1 MFAKNRVGFM
11 PGLFVAFL
19 DELTPEEKSDF
30 LQLPSETAR
39 AGLVLGHAFIRD
51 KFSNIS
57 GLDAKSEAKAA
68 RAREEGNREFQA
80 GNFRSTLNV
89 SKYFRRTQKIFV
101 QVCAIAL
108 LRGGVSSGPG
118 PRHGA
123 EPGAGQQVSCDWSPA
138 VT

>member
-57 GLDAKSEAKAA
+57 GLDAKSESKAA

-101 QVCAIAL
+101 QVCAGAL
-108 LRGGVSSGPG
+108 LRGGVSGGPG

-123 EPGAGQQVSCDWSPA
+123 EPGAG
-138 VT
+138 

>member
-80 GNFRSTLNV
+80 GNFRSTLTQCQQIFSQNPENICSGLRWRATPRRCV
-89 SKYFRRTQKIFV
+89 RRTR
-101 QVCAIAL
+101 A
-108 LRGGVSSGPG
+108 
-118 PRHGA
+118 
-123 EPGAGQQVSCDWSPA
+123 PA
-138 VT
+138 QS

>member
-80 GNFRSTLNV
+80 GNFRSTLTQCQQIFSQKPENIRSGLRWRATPRRCV
-89 SKYFRRTQKIFV
+89 RRT
-101 QVCAIAL
+101 
-108 LRGGVSSGPG
+108 RP
-118 PRHGA
+118 
-123 EPGAGQQVSCDWSPA
+123 PA
-138 VT
+138 RS